1 MATYN
6 QQRASD
12 IEAKTP
18 KNSMPAENIYDVNAN
33 PGTLSN
39 LYGSIIQ
46 NEASQAQV
54 VFQNIVRQ
62 LSNSPSPVAG
72 SNYNNAW
79 EYLKSLL
86 VAKGYSKSKNPVNIP
101 DYKDLT
107 GLKSALIGAQGVN
120 AELTAYLQQ
129 NVDVSGGGGKPIA
142 QKDTTPIYS
151 KQISTALYLK
161 DEGDAKAA
169 LNDAYFL
176 AFGERPSDAV
186 AQKFGTQWNAN
197 VKEQRS
203 TVTTAGATT
212 FEKVYDKTKPVID
225 PKTKKQKLNKN
236 GTPQFQQL
244 KNKEGVYQFKTVT
257 GMDTVTTSEGFSAG
271 EQEQFLADYIST
283 NFPDDGF
290 DPATIGGE
298 AKAIYDDLV
307 GAHKSN
313 YDTAPEMKTLI
324 PTIRKIISARML
336 KDPDVATEMIRQ
348 YRQGVQSSAATR
360 FMSIADQVNAGED
373 ASKYVAPTLKRMS
386 DYLETE
392 ISIDDPLAKRIF
404 NFQGSDGKFR
414 QPNDYELQG
423 LLDADSRNATT
434 SRSINTSINMADRL
448 AERLR

>member
-12 IEAKTP
+12 IKANTP
-18 KNSMPAENIYDVNAN
+18 KNSMPADNIYRINDN
-33 PGTLSN
+33 PDTLSN
-39 LYGSIIQ
+39 FYG
-46 NEASQAQV
+46 NFLEAETSQAQV
-54 VFQNIVRQ
+54 IFQDVVRQ
-62 LSNSPSPVAG
+62 LSNNPAPAG

-79 EYLKSLL
+79 EYLKALL

-107 GLKSALIGAQGVN
+107 GLKNALIGAQGRN
-120 AELTAYLQQ
+120 AELTTYLEQ
-129 NVDVSGGGGKPIA
+129 NIGGGGGGTPIV
-142 QKDTTPIYS
+142 QKDTTPLYN

-161 DEGDAKAA
+161 DEGDARAA

-186 AQKFGTQWNAN
+186 VQKFNTQWNTN
-197 VKEQRS
+197 VIEQRS
-203 TVTTAGATT
+203 TVTTKGATT
-212 FEKVYDKTKPVID
+212 FKKVYDKTKPVID
-225 PKTKKQKLNKN
+225 PKTKKQKLNKD

-244 KNKEGVYQFKTVT
+244 KDKKGVYQFETVNAT
-257 GMDTVTTSEGFSAG
+257 DTVTINEGFSAK

-283 NFPDDGF
+283 NFPNDGF

-298 AKAIYDDLV
+298 AKAIYDDMV

-313 YDTAPEMKTLI
+313 YDTAPEMETLI

-448 AERLR
+448 AERLRN

>member
-6 QQRASD
+6 QQRASK
-12 IEAKTP
+12 IEAETP
-18 KNSMPAENIYDVNAN
+18 KNSMPTENIYNIDKN

-39 LYGSIIQ
+39 LYGSFLQ
-46 NEASQAQV
+46 GETTASQLI
-54 VFQNIVRQ
+54 FQDIVRQ
-62 LSNSPSPVAG
+62 LSSSPSPVAG

-79 EYLKSLL
+79 EYLKALL

-107 GLKSALIGAQGVN
+107 GLKSALIGAQGAN

-129 NVDVSGGGGKPIA
+129 NIGGGGGEPIA
-142 QKDTTPIYS
+142 QKDTTPLYN

-186 AQKFGTQWNAN
+186 VQKFGNQWNTN
-197 VKEQRS
+197 IKEQRS

-225 PKTKKQKLNKN
+225 PKTKKQKLNKD

-244 KNKEGVYQFKTVT
+244 KNKEGVYQFKTVNAT
-257 GMDTVTTSEGFSAG
+257 DTTTTSEGFSAK

-360 FMSIADQVNAGED
+360 FMSIAEQVGAGED
-373 ASKYVAPTLKRMS
+373 ASKYIAPTLKRMS
-386 DYLETE
+386 DYLETD
-392 ISIDDPLAKRIF
+392 ISVDDSLSKRVF

-423 LLDADSRNATT
+423 LLDSDPRNATT
-434 SRSINTSINMADRL
+434 RRSINTSINMADRL

>member
-12 IEAKTP
+12 IKVKTP
-18 KNSMPAENIYDVNAN
+18 KNSMPAENLYAVDKNI
-33 PGTLSN
+33 GTLSN
-39 LYGSIIQ
+39 LYGDFIQ
-46 NEASQAQV
+46 AETSEAQI

-62 LSNSPSPVAG
+62 LSSNPSPAG
-72 SNYNNAW
+72 SNYNNSW

-107 GLKSALIGAQGVN
+107 GLKNAIVGAQGVN

-129 NVDVSGGGGKPIA
+129 NIGSGGGKPIA

-186 AQKFGTQWNAN
+186 VQKFGTQWNTN

-212 FEKVYDKTKPVID
+212 FKPVYDKTKPDID
-225 PKTKKQKLNKN
+225 PKTKKQKKNKD
-236 GTPQFQQL
+236 GTPKFKQL
-244 KNKEGVYQFKTVT
+244 KNAKGEPQFKTVT
-257 GMDTVTTSEGFSAG
+257 GMDTVTTSEGFSAK
-271 EQEQFLADYIST
+271 EQEQFLGDYIST

-298 AKAIYDDLV
+298 AKAIYDDMV

-348 YRQGVQSSAATR
+348 YRQGVQSGAATR
-360 FMSIADQVNAGED
+360 FMSIAEQIGAGED
-373 ASKYVAPTLKRMS
+373 ASKYIAPTLKRMS
-386 DYLETE
+386 DYLETD
-392 ISIDDPLAKRIF
+392 ISVDDSLAKMIF

-448 AERLR
+448 AERLRN

>member
-6 QQRASD
+6 QQRASK
-12 IEAKTP
+12 IEAETP
-18 KNSMPAENIYDVNAN
+18 KNSMPADNIYRVIDN
-33 PGTLSN
+33 PVTLSN
-39 LYGSIIQ
+39 FYGKFLQ
-46 NEASQAQV
+46 AETSQAQV
-54 VFQNIVRQ
+54 VFQDIVRQ

-129 NVDVSGGGGKPIA
+129 NVGGGGGKPIA

-186 AQKFGTQWNAN
+186 VQKFGTQWNTN

-212 FEKVYDKTKPVID
+212 FEKVYDKTKPNID
-225 PKTKKQKLNKN
+225 PKTKKQKKNKD

-298 AKAIYDDLV
+298 AKAIYDDMV

-313 YDTAPEMKTLI
+313 YDTAPEMETLI

-448 AERLR
+448 AERLRN